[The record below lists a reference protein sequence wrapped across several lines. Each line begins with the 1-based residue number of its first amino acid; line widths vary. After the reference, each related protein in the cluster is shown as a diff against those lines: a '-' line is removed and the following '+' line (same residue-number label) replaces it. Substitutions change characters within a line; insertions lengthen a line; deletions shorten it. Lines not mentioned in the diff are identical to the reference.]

1 MPQQELFFEEKAGD
15 ARVEV
20 LKSYDS
26 AYAREVFV
34 EMDEEA
40 QTILWNTLN
49 IEQSYD
55 PEGLPSCEAPDW
67 SDFLWDELFDSARED
82 VRQSPSL
89 RSYFIVRELSGTAPR
104 DLYVSADWPSAE
116 AFARARIKALQEG
129 K

>member
-1 MPQQELFFEEKAGD
+1 MPQQELFFEEKAGNI
-15 ARVEV
+15 RVEV

-34 EMDEEA
+34 DMDDEA
-40 QTILWNTLN
+40 QTILWSTLN

-55 PEGLPSCEAPDW
+55 PEGLPSRESPDW
-67 SDFLWDELFDSARED
+67 GDFLWDELFDSARED

-89 RSYFIVRELSGTAPR
+89 RSYFVVRELSGTVPR
-104 DLYVSADWPSAE
+104 NLYVSADWPSAE
-116 AFARARIKALQEG
+116 AFARARIRALQEG